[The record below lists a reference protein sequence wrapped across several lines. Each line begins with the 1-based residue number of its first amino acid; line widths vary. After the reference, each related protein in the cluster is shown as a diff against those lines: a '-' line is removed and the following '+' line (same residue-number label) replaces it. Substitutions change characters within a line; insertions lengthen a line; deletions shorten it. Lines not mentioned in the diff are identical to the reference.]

1 MQCSLGTGKTTAGVI
16 MQTQHKDAG
25 QTSALSFSCLKC
37 STQEEIHRRQ
47 TPGRKWSRGR
57 CGASASG

>member
-25 QTSALSFSCLKC
+25 QTSAQALAALC